1 MLQTKN
7 LGFDGLVHQ
16 LDAFEAQYG
25 ISSADFYTKFLA
37 NEFEHEND
45 DELVFWAGLYEM
57 YLRLAPQYE
66 KNKVIVAPT
75 E

>member
-7 LGFDGLVHQ
+7 LGFDGLVRQ
-16 LDAFEAQYG
+16 LRDLETQYG
-25 ISSADFYTKFLA
+25 MTSSDFYAKFLA
-37 NEFEHEND
+37 REFSHEND
-45 DELVFWAGLYEM
+45 DELIYWAGLYEM

-66 KNKVIVAPT
+66 KKQVASPA